1 MPSWRKIKQ
10 EIQTTSDRYLVAVSG
25 GIDSMFLLDFM
36 LNANANIEV
45 VHFNHGIRSD
55 STIDQN
61 LVRTVAKSNNL
72 PFWTADSSSLLQTA
86 DENSART
93 ERWSYI
99 EQVARMRDIKC
110 IVTAHHAD
118 DQIENVLIRLMRGD
132 PHHALCMTKLVERN
146 GFIRYK
152 PLLEVRKQA
161 IKYQAN
167 ARGLQWVEDST
178 NESDRY
184 DRNFIRNTVLPLLST
199 RTNVYQSILTGID
212 KTYCS

>member
-167 ARGLQWVEDST
+167 ARGLRWVEDST